1 MRSVTRTSDADGRYL
16 LAMAIDAVLLQVLT
30 GLASASALFLVASGL
45 SLIFGVTRIVNF
57 AHGSFYMLGLYAA
70 VALASA
76 LPAGPLGFW
85 GAVVLAALA
94 VAAVGAALEVLVLR
108 RLYAAPE
115 LYQLLATF
123 ALVLVIR
130 DAALWLWG
138 PEDLLG
144 PKAPG
149 LKGAVDVLGKPFP
162 SYDVLSIFIGPLV
175 LAALWLLLAK
185 TRWGLL
191 VRAATQDREMV
202 GALGVNQ
209 RWLFTSV
216 FALGT
221 FLAALGGALS
231 MPHEPANLNL
241 DLALIGEVFVVVVV
255 GGMGS
260 IGGAFVAAILIAM
273 VKAFCI
279 SAGTVDVFGAPFPLS
294 KLTLVA
300 EFAVMAVVLV
310 FRPSGL
316 FGQRQATV
324 RPTAAIE
331 APLRPLP
338 RPWRIA
344 GWLALAALALVPLV
358 AAQAPYA
365 VVLLIDIYSAVLFA
379 AGLHFLMGPAGM
391 HSFGH
396 AAYFGLG
403 AYGAALCVKGLGL
416 PMEASLVLAPLLAAA
431 GALVFGWFCVRL
443 SGVYLAMLTLAFA
456 QIVWSVVFQWDAL
469 TGGSNGLVGI
479 WPSPW
484 LTSKGAYYLVVLA
497 FTVLGCGLLVRM
509 LHAPIGL
516 ALRGSRDSPLRA
528 AAIGIAVP
536 RLQWIA
542 FVVAGTVAGL
552 AGSLFAFAKG
562 TISPETLSVGKSVD
576 GLVMVL
582 LGGIQTVSGPWVGA
596 ALFTWLQDTVARQT
610 DYWRA
615 LLGLAMLALVL
626 VFPLGV
632 AGGLKRL
639 FVREAATS

>member
-1 MRSVTRTSDADGRYL
+1 MSSIV
-16 LAMAIDAVLLQVLT
+16 LQVLT
-30 GLASASALFLVASGL
+30 GLASASALFLVGSGL

-57 AHGSFYMLGLYAA
+57 AHGSFYMLGLYGA
-70 VALASA
+70 VALTGFFA
-76 LPAGPLGFW
+76 AGPLGWW
-85 GAVVLAALA
+85 GGVLLAALA
-94 VAAVGAALEVLVLR
+94 VAALGAVIETLLLR
-108 RLYAAPE
+108 RLYGAPE

-123 ALVLVIR
+123 AFVLVIR

-138 PEDLLG
+138 ADDLLG
-144 PKAPG
+144 PKSPG
-149 LKGAVDVLGKPFP
+149 MTGSVLLLDQRFP
-162 SYDVLSIFIGPLV
+162 SYDIFSIFVGPVV
-175 LAALWLLLAK
+175 LLGLWLLLTR

-221 FLAALGGALS
+221 FLAALGGALA

-241 DLALIGEVFVVVVV
+241 DLALIGEAFVVVVV

-260 IGGAFVAAILIAM
+260 IGGAFLAAIVVAM

-279 SAGTVDVFGAPFPLS
+279 AAGEVSVFGAPFPLS

-300 EFAVMAVVLV
+300 EFLVMAVVLV
-310 FRPSGL
+310 WRPWGL
-316 FGQRQATV
+316 FGKPQGAV
-324 RPTAAIE
+324 RGAAALE
-331 APLRPLP
+331 QPLRPLP
-338 RPWRIA
+338 KAWRNA
-344 GWLALAALALVPLV
+344 GWAALAALAFV
-358 AAQAPYA
+358 ALLDGPAPYA
-365 VVLLIDIYSAVLFA
+365 LVLMIDLLIAVLFA
-379 AGLHFLMGPAGM
+379 ASLHFLMGPSGM

-403 AYGAALCVKGLGL
+403 AYGAALCFKALGL
-416 PMEASLVLAPLLAAA
+416 PMEASLLLAPLLAAA
-431 GALVFGWFCVRL
+431 GAFVFGWFCVRL

-484 LTSKGAYYLVVLA
+484 LVPKPAYYLLVLA
-497 FTVLGCGLLVRM
+497 FTVAGCGLLVRM
-509 LHAPIGL
+509 LHAPLGL
-516 ALRGSRDSPLRA
+516 ALRGSRDSPVRA
-528 AAIGIAVP
+528 AAIGIRVP
-536 RLQWIA
+536 RLQWLA
-542 FVVAGTVAGL
+542 FVIAGTIAGL
-552 AGSLFAFAKG
+552 AGALFAFAKG
-562 TISPETLSVGKSVD
+562 TISPETLGVGKSVD

-582 LGGIQTVSGPWVGA
+582 LGGVQAVSGPWVGA

-615 LLGLAMLALVL
+615 LLGVVMLVLVL

-632 AGGLKRL
+632 AGGIKRL
-639 FVREAATS
+639 FIRDDASSPSPRIAGRGLG

>member
-1 MRSVTRTSDADGRYL
+1 MNASS
-16 LAMAIDAVLLQVLT
+16 IVLQALT

-57 AHGSFYMLGLYAA
+57 AHGSFYMLGLYGA
-70 VALASA
+70 VALTSA
-76 LPAGPLGFW
+76 FTAGPLGFW
-85 GAVVLAALA
+85 SGVLLSALLVAALGAV
-94 VAAVGAALEVLVLR
+94 LEMLVLR
-108 RLYAAPE
+108 RLYGAPE

-123 ALVLVIR
+123 ALVLVVR
-130 DAALWLWG
+130 DAALWAWG

-149 LKGAVDVLGKPFP
+149 MRGAIDIVGRPFP
-162 SYDVLSIFIGPLV
+162 SYDVFSIFVGPVV
-175 LAALWLLLAK
+175 LGALWLLLK
-185 TRWGLL
+185 RTRWGLL

-221 FLAALGGALS
+221 FLAALGGALQ

-273 VKAFCI
+273 VKAVCI
-279 SAGTVDVFGAPFPLS
+279 AAGTIDVFGAPFPLS

-300 EFAVMAVVLV
+300 EFLVMAIVLV
-310 FRPSGL
+310 WRPSGL
-316 FGQRQATV
+316 FGKPQGVV
-324 RPTAAIE
+324 RATAAIE

-338 RPWRIA
+338 LAWRRA
-344 GWLALAALALVPLV
+344 GVAALVAIALVALLGDS
-358 AAQAPYA
+358 APYA
-365 VVLLIDIYSAVLFA
+365 IVLMIDVLIAVLFA
-379 AGLHFLMGPAGM
+379 ASLHFLIGPSGM

-403 AYGAALCVKGLGL
+403 AYGAALCFKALGL
-416 PMEASLVLAPLLAAA
+416 PMEASLVLAPLLAAL
-431 GALVFGWFCVRL
+431 GAFVFGWFCVRL

-456 QIVWSVVFQWDAL
+456 QIVWSIVFQWDAV

-479 WPSPW
+479 WPAAW
-484 LTSKGAYYLVVLA
+484 LAPKPVYYLLVLA
-497 FTVLGCGLLVRM
+497 FTVAGAGLLVRM

-528 AAIGIAVP
+528 AAIGIGVP

-542 FVVAGTVAGL
+542 FVIAGTVAGL
-552 AGSLFAFAKG
+552 AGALFAFAKG
-562 TISPETLSVGKSVD
+562 TISPETLGVGKSVD

-582 LGGIQTVSGPWVGA
+582 LGGVHALSGPWLGA

-615 LLGLAMLALVL
+615 LLGVVMLALIL

-639 FVREAATS
+639 FIREAAPA

>member
-1 MRSVTRTSDADGRYL
+1 MSS
-16 LAMAIDAVLLQVLT
+16 IVLQLLT

-57 AHGSFYMLGLYAA
+57 AHGSFYMLGLYGA
-70 VALASA
+70 VALTTAFA
-76 LPAGPLGFW
+76 AGPLGFW
-85 GAVVLAALA
+85 AAVVLAALA
-94 VAAVGAALEVLVLR
+94 VAALGAVVEMLVLR
-108 RLYAAPE
+108 RLYGAPE

-123 ALVLVIR
+123 AVVLVIR
-130 DAALWLWG
+130 DAALWAWG

-149 LKGAVDVLGKPFP
+149 MRGAVDVLGEPFP
-162 SYDVLSIFIGPLV
+162 SYDVFSIFVGPAILG
-175 LAALWLLLAK
+175 ALWLLLK
-185 TRWGLL
+185 RTRWGLL

-221 FLAALGGALS
+221 FLAALGGALQ

-241 DLALIGEVFVVVVV
+241 DLALIGEAFVVVVV

-260 IGGAFVAAILIAM
+260 IGGAFVAAIVVAM

-279 SAGTVDVFGAPFPLS
+279 AAGTIDVFGAPFPLS

-300 EFAVMAVVLV
+300 EFLVMAVVLV
-310 FRPSGL
+310 WRPQGL
-316 FGQRQATV
+316 FGTPQGVV
-324 RPTAAIE
+324 RAGAAVE
-331 APLRPLP
+331 APLRPLAP
-338 RPWRIA
+338 RWRA
-344 GWLALAALALVPLV
+344 LGVAALAALACVALFGTSSPYTLVLMID
-358 AAQAPYA
+358 
-365 VVLLIDIYSAVLFA
+365 VLIAVLFA
-379 AGLHFLMGPAGM
+379 ASLHFLIGPSGM

-403 AYGAALCVKGLGL
+403 AYVAALFFRLGA
-416 PMEASLVLAPLLAAA
+416 PMEAALVLAPLLAAL
-431 GALVFGWFCVRL
+431 GAFVFGWFCVRL

-456 QIVWSVVFQWDAL
+456 QIVWSVVFQWDAV

-479 WPSPW
+479 WPSAW
-484 LTSKGAYYLVVLA
+484 LTPKPAYYLLVLA
-497 FTVLGCGLLVRM
+497 FTIAGAGLLVRM

-552 AGSLFAFAKG
+552 AGALFAFAKG
-562 TISPETLSVGKSVD
+562 TISPETLGVGRSVD

-582 LGGIQTVSGPWVGA
+582 LGGVHAVSGPWVGA

-615 LLGLAMLALVL
+615 LLGIVMLALIL

-639 FVREAATS
+639 FIREEAA

>member
-1 MRSVTRTSDADGRYL
+1 MTLTSA
-16 LAMAIDAVLLQVLT
+16 LLQVLT
-30 GLASASALFLVASGL
+30 GLASASTLFLVASGL

-57 AHGSFYMLGLYAA
+57 AHGSFYMVGLYAA
-70 VALASA
+70 VALAGA
-76 LPAGPLGFW
+76 LGAGPLGFW
-85 GAVVLAALA
+85 GGVLLAAFA
-94 VAAVGAALEVLVLR
+94 VAALGAALEMLVLR

-130 DAALWLWG
+130 DAALWAWG
-138 PEDLLG
+138 PEDILG
-144 PKAPG
+144 PQAPG
-149 LKGAVDVLGKPFP
+149 MKGAVEVFGLPFPAYDVFLIFVGPAVLG
-162 SYDVLSIFIGPLV
+162 L
-175 LAALWLLLAK
+175 LWLLLK
-185 TRWGLL
+185 RTRWGLL

-221 FLAALGGALS
+221 FLAALGGALQ

-260 IGGAFVAAILIAM
+260 IGGAFVAAVLIAM
-273 VKAFCI
+273 VKAVCI
-279 SAGTVDVFGAPFPLS
+279 AAGSIDVFGAPFPLS

-300 EFAVMAVVLV
+300 EFLVMAVVLV
-310 FRPSGL
+310 WRPWGL
-316 FGQRQATV
+316 FGRAQAAV
-324 RPTAAIE
+324 RGQSAAE

-338 RPWRIA
+338 VAWRRA
-344 GWLALAALALVPLV
+344 GQAALLVLVFAAALSAP
-358 AAQAPYA
+358 APYV
-365 VVLLIDIYSAVLFA
+365 VVLMIDMLIAVLFA
-379 AGLHFLMGPAGM
+379 ASLHFLMGPAGM

-403 AYGAALCVKGLGL
+403 AYGAALFFKALGW
-416 PMEASLVLAPLLAAA
+416 PMEVSLLLAPLLAAA
-431 GALVFGWFCVRL
+431 GAFVFGWFCVRL

-479 WPSPW
+479 WPSAW
-484 LTSKGAYYLVVLA
+484 LAPKAAYYLLVLA
-497 FTVLGCGLLVRM
+497 FTVAGCGLLVRM
-509 LHAPIGL
+509 LQAPFGL
-516 ALRGSRDSPLRA
+516 ALRASRDSPLRA
-528 AAIGIAVP
+528 AAIGIRVP
-536 RLQWIA
+536 RLQWLG
-542 FVVAGTVAGL
+542 FVVAGTLAGL
-552 AGSLFAFAKG
+552 AGALFAFAKG
-562 TISPETLSVGKSVD
+562 TISPETLGVGKSVD

-582 LGGIQTVSGPWVGA
+582 LGGVQAISGPWVGG
-596 ALFTWLQDTVARQT
+596 ALFVWLQDTIARQT

-615 LLGLAMLALVL
+615 LLGIVMLALVL

-639 FVREAATS
+639 FIREAAP

>member
-1 MRSVTRTSDADGRYL
+1 MSS
-16 LAMAIDAVLLQVLT
+16 IVLQLLT

-57 AHGSFYMLGLYAA
+57 AHGSFYMLGLYGA
-70 VALASA
+70 VALTTAFA
-76 LPAGPLGFW
+76 AGPLGFW
-85 GAVVLAALA
+85 AAVVLAALA
-94 VAAVGAALEVLVLR
+94 VAALGAVVEMLVLR
-108 RLYAAPE
+108 RLYGAPE

-123 ALVLVIR
+123 AVVLVIR
-130 DAALWLWG
+130 DAALWAWG

-149 LKGAVDVLGKPFP
+149 MRGAVDVLGEPFP
-162 SYDVLSIFIGPLV
+162 SYDVFSIFVGPAV
-175 LAALWLLLAK
+175 LGALWLLLK
-185 TRWGLL
+185 RTRWGLL

-221 FLAALGGALS
+221 FLAALGGALQ

-241 DLALIGEVFVVVVV
+241 DLALIGEAFVVVVV

-260 IGGAFVAAILIAM
+260 IGGAFVAAIVVAM
-273 VKAFCI
+273 VKAVCI
-279 SAGTVDVFGAPFPLS
+279 AAGTVDVFGAPFPLS

-300 EFAVMAVVLV
+300 EFLVMAVVLV
-310 FRPSGL
+310 WRPQGL
-316 FGQRQATV
+316 FGRPQGTV
-324 RPTAAIE
+324 RATSGVEP
-331 APLRPLP
+331 PLRPLDA
-338 RPWRIA
+338 RWRVA
-344 GWLALAALALVPLV
+344 GLVALAALALVALLGGS
-358 AAQAPYA
+358 APYA
-365 VVLLIDIYSAVLFA
+365 IVLMIDVLIAVLFA
-379 AGLHFLMGPAGM
+379 ASLHFLIGPSGM

-403 AYGAALCVKGLGL
+403 AYGAALFFRLGA
-416 PMEASLVLAPLLAAA
+416 PMEAALVLAPLVAAL
-431 GALVFGWFCVRL
+431 GAFVFGWFCVRL

-456 QIVWSVVFQWDAL
+456 QIVWSVVFQWDAV

-479 WPSPW
+479 WPSAW
-484 LTSKGAYYLVVLA
+484 LTPKPAYYLLVLA
-497 FTVLGCGLLVRM
+497 FTIAGAGLLVRM

-552 AGSLFAFAKG
+552 AGALFAFAKG
-562 TISPETLSVGKSVD
+562 TISPETLNVGRSVD

-582 LGGIQTVSGPWVGA
+582 LGGVHAVSGPWVGA

-615 LLGLAMLALVL
+615 LLGIVMLALIL

-639 FVREAATS
+639 FIREEAA